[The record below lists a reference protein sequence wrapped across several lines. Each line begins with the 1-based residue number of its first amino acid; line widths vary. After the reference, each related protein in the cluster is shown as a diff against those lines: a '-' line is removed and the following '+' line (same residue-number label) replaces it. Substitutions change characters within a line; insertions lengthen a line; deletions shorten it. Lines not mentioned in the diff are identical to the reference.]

1 MQDGPAA
8 HPQEV
13 MKSLGITYQHATPQS
28 LYEQWW
34 FWNCE
39 NCPAEL
45 PPYLRPLSI
54 APMDAIG
61 YGLSPEMAADIVKRE
76 DELRRPRLPDYQQRV
91 VAEKQELD
99 EKLEKLN
106 AFGRG
111 DVFPTLPEEEQ
122 ERLIRQSKIM
132 DQYSVVLG
140 ERIAAFTQEEAPR
153 G

>member
-1 MQDGPAA
+1 
-8 HPQEV
+8 
-13 MKSLGITYQHATPQS
+13 MKPH
-28 LYEQWW
+28 
-34 FWNCE
+34 
-39 NCPAEL
+39 
-45 PPYLRPLSI
+45 
-54 APMDAIG
+54 
-61 YGLSPEMAADIVKRE
+61 
-76 DELRRPRLPDYQQRV
+76 QQRV
-91 VAEKQELD
+91 AAEKQELD

>member
-54 APMDAIG
+54 APMAAIG

-76 DELRRPRLPDYQQRV
+76 DELRRQRLLDYQQRV
-91 VAEKQELD
+91 VTEKQELD

>member
-54 APMDAIG
+54 APMAAIG

-76 DELRRPRLPDYQQRV
+76 DELRRQRLLDYQQRV
-91 VAEKQELD
+91 VTEKQELD

-111 DVFPTLPEEEQ
+111 DVFPTLLEEEQ